1 MKIFSII
8 ICLVVLSGSAFSA
21 EKTPEYTGSLSCES
35 CHQVQFAA
43 WSDSHHSWAWRKSEP
58 TNVLGNFN
66 NVEYQ
71 HAGFTYKFIRKKNDF
86 YIIADNEEGNAEK
99 FRIHSVVGVTPLQQ
113 YLVETGSGHLQALD
127 VAWDTERKHWYHLY
141 PDEDTTAGN
150 GMHWTGFYK
159 NWNSRCAECHATD
172 FRKNYDPLNKSYT
185 SRQAEIGVGCEAC
198 HGPGE
203 AHLSWAN
210 APDKFSMGSWNETDA
225 QGLTAVYQSN
235 NAASEINLCAGCHSR
250 REPIGANS
258 PEPGSHYTD
267 NYRLALLRDGLYYP
281 DGQIHDEV
289 YVYGSFLQ
297 SKMHEKGVKCSHCH
311 DTHSYQLKAEGN
323 ALCTQCHNAQGN
335 ALFPSLNNK
344 DYDAVEH
351 HFHQADSEGAEC
363 KQCHMPERYYMVVD
377 GRRDHS
383 FRIPRPD
390 LSAKMDV
397 PNVCNTCHQDK
408 LPGWAV
414 EEIAK
419 RKPGGQLRKSHFAE
433 VFNSA
438 DSRMNNQTVRQLLD
452 LANDQKLPA
461 IVRASAL
468 ERLFPVAENLDFN
481 VIDALLADDNAWVR
495 VAAANLLVH
504 SPYKNKI
511 KKLLPL
517 LSDSVRSVRLEA
529 VKAFLETNLEGLTFS
544 DNVAVKKAI
553 KEYQQSLANKADFPE
568 VQMVIGGVALI
579 KRNISAAISAFSQA
593 VEMDPQL
600 IQAWVMLARIQAAVG
615 QPNELRKT
623 LDKAIKA
630 NPNNLELQQF
640 SKNLEF

>member
-1 MKIFSII
+1 
-8 ICLVVLSGSAFSA
+8 
-21 EKTPEYTGSLSCES
+21 
-35 CHQVQFAA
+35 
-43 WSDSHHSWAWRKSEP
+43 
-58 TNVLGNFN
+58 
-66 NVEYQ
+66 
-71 HAGFTYKFIRKKNDF
+71 
-86 YIIADNEEGNAEK
+86 
-99 FRIHSVVGVTPLQQ
+99 
-113 YLVETGSGHLQALD
+113 
-127 VAWDTERKHWYHLY
+127 
-141 PDEDTTAGN
+141 
-150 GMHWTGFYK
+150 
-159 NWNSRCAECHATD
+159 
-172 FRKNYDPLNKSYT
+172 
-185 SRQAEIGVGCEAC
+185 
-198 HGPGE
+198 
-203 AHLSWAN
+203 
-210 APDKFSMGSWNETDA
+210 
-225 QGLTAVYQSN
+225 
-235 NAASEINLCAGCHSR
+235 
-250 REPIGANS
+250 
-258 PEPGSHYTD
+258 
-267 NYRLALLRDGLYYP
+267 
-281 DGQIHDEV
+281 
-289 YVYGSFLQ
+289 
-297 SKMHEKGVKCSHCH
+297 
-311 DTHSYQLKAEGN
+311 
-323 ALCTQCHNAQGN
+323 
-335 ALFPSLNNK
+335 
-344 DYDAVEH
+344 
-351 HFHQADSEGAEC
+351 
-363 KQCHMPERYYMVVD
+363 
-377 GRRDHS
+377 
-383 FRIPRPD
+383 
-390 LSAKMDV
+390 MDV

-504 SPYKNKI
+504 SPNKNKI